1 VTAFQTAHPQ
11 ARVNLI
17 ATSYGDLAPKVR
29 ASIAA
34 GSGPDGF
41 QTYSGFWRGT
51 NGATIM
57 LPLTP
62 VLFKRNEL
70 EQLSFANLLNSV
82 WAKNNE
88 VYMLPIRWA

>member
-1 VTAFQTAHPQ
+1 
-11 ARVNLI
+11 
-17 ATSYGDLAPKVR
+17 
-29 ASIAA
+29 
-34 GSGPDGF
+34 
-41 QTYSGFWRGT
+41 
-51 NGATIM
+51 M

-88 VYMLPIRWA
+88 VYMLPHSVGMNGSMLVYNETLLKNANVDPKGLTSLDGIVAAGNQAGHPGGRGRHPRRTTAHREH